1 MQDKSWDERDG
12 EVRLDE
18 QARTKPITIYDIAK
32 EAGVSSATVSRA
44 ISGKGY
50 ISENKK
56 LQILDLV
63 EKYNFRPNTFAQN
76 LKSGFTKTIGFIV
89 PHIGNMY
96 FASVYYEF
104 EKWASSHG
112 YMTILLNSKGDYEVE
127 SKLLYSL
134 KEKRVDGIVMMGG
147 RMDAVELSDDYIRE
161 ISEIKDLIPFVSC
174 AAKSERFGCASV
186 YTDDGKGVEL
196 LMTHLKSKGYNSF
209 YMIGGG
215 DEFYPAYL
223 KKKYALE
230 IGKKLDM
237 KVNVNWL
244 TPGMHFDYRAGYNGM
259 KMLLEKPLEA
269 DVICGVND
277 YVAVGARDAA
287 LEAGLR
293 VPEDIAFVGFD
304 DIGIGTVLPTHIT
317 SVSPCYDIFGKKVF
331 TSLHKI
337 MQDNKPQDMK
347 TTLIRPELKLHEST
361 K

>member
-1 MQDKSWDERDG
+1 
-12 EVRLDE
+12 LDE
-18 QARTKPITIYDIAK
+18 QTRSKSITIYDIAK

-50 ISENKK
+50 VSETKK
-56 LQILDLV
+56 IQILDLV
-63 EKYNFRPNTFAQN
+63 EKYNFSPNTFAQN
-76 LKSGFTKTIGFIV
+76 LKTGFTKTIGFIV

-147 RMDAVELSDDYIRE
+147 RMDAVELSEEYIRE
-161 ISEIKDLIPFVSC
+161 IREIKDLIPFVSC
-174 AAKSERFGCASV
+174 ATMAERFGCAAV

-196 LMTHLKSKGYNSF
+196 LMTHLKSKGYNSI
-209 YMIGGG
+209 YMFGGG

-223 KKKYALE
+223 KKKYAYE
-230 IGKKLDM
+230 FGKKLGM
-237 KVNVNWL
+237 KVTVNWL
-244 TPGMHFDYRAGYNGM
+244 TPNMNFDYRSGYIGM

-269 DVICGVND
+269 EVFCGVND

-304 DIGIGTVLPTHIT
+304 DIGEETVLPTHIT
-317 SVSPCYDIFGKKVF
+317 SVSPCYDVFGKKVF
-331 TSLHKI
+331 TTLHKI
-337 MQDNKPQDMK
+337 MQDKKPHDMK
-347 TTLIRPELKLHEST
+347 TSLIKPELKLRKST